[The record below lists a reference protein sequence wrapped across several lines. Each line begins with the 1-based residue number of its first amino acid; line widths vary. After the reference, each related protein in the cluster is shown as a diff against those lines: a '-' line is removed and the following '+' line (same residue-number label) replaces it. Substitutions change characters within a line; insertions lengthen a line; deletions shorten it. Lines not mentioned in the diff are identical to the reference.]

1 MWKIR
6 FEKFIAIWYRIFFE
20 QTNNPIVNEK
30 LKKYIILKTILS
42 LIISSIEI
50 YVKDLHN
57 FFKETWPLK

>member
-1 MWKIR
+1 MRNWK
-6 FEKFIAIWYRIFFE
+6 
-20 QTNNPIVNEK
+20 N
-30 LKKYIILKTILS
+30 ILKTIFS